1 VGESRSKALLTS
13 WSLKKYHLVV
23 VLYGQFAAFMK
34 ILKLYVWNDTGSIR
48 AVSLFYHWDA
58 FRWNVEE
65 NLNVRYMMSFCRSL
79 AHNCYFCASCLD
91 ARESFITKELC
102 VTSLRTLEQLDSNH
116 LTTMVKNSAWD
127 LSMHQGRNF
136 VIPKRLERSM
146 MEISS
151 TILILGYTKEE
162 NQSFLLYGNK
172 AKESLKHLGQT
183 RTWVPR

>member
-1 VGESRSKALLTS
+1 
-13 WSLKKYHLVV
+13 V

-34 ILKLYVWNDTGSIR
+34 YLNFMCEITPVQFE
-48 AVSLFYHWDA
+48 FYCFYLDA

-79 AHNCYFCASCLD
+79 AHYWLLRFLFGCKRIFHNKRA
-91 ARESFITKELC
+91 LC
-102 VTSLRTLEQLDSNH
+102 PGLRTLEQLDSNH